1 MLAVVAVA
9 ALLLLAL
16 SADASV
22 APAVRHARRGAASS
36 SPLSRARGPAV
47 DMRAQ
52 GVNAT
57 WFSVCVSSSPSAPV
71 VPPLPSP
78 IAEPII
84 DAKVAATPL
93 AIKNGKDDGCVA
105 WGFHNDDIETLGW
118 SVQLLQ
124 YEYGL
129 CGKQTDTHP
138 VPSVPCWFI
147 FVGPTCMLSRTL
159 RSPTF
164 CNPAQRA
171 CSKDTCA
178 SCASTKRSSCSILG
192 PPHHVMSK
200 HSPGL
205 VVASVP
211 WLMRVCVCF
220 SCSL

>member
-1 MLAVVAVA
+1 MRRFAVPVVAVV

-16 SADASV
+16 AADASV

-78 IAEPII
+78 LAEPVI

-93 AIKNGKDDGCVA
+93 ALKKGLDKGCVA

-118 SVQLLQ
+118 SERASDAMPTLVMCGETQLLIPS
-124 YEYGL
+124 
-129 CGKQTDTHP
+129 CPSP
-138 VPSVPCWFI
+138 VGSF
-147 FVGPTCMLSRTL
+147 L
-159 RSPTF
+159 
-164 CNPAQRA
+164 
-171 CSKDTCA
+171 
-178 SCASTKRSSCSILG
+178 
-192 PPHHVMSK
+192 
-200 HSPGL
+200 
-205 VVASVP
+205 
-211 WLMRVCVCF
+211 
-220 SCSL
+220 